1 MRRNLLTTVAVA
13 AGLVLPMAAG
23 AQTTPAQTAPAPMAP
38 APMTTA
44 PMKMA
49 PMTMAP
55 GTTPM
60 TMAPGTTTPMTMAP
74 MKMAPGA
81 TAPMA
86 GTSAMPAN
94 PVVQPAAAR
103 GAMMSPDRVEQRI
116 TEMHKKLKITT
127 AQEPQWASFAAVM
140 RGNAT
145 DMQAVMA
152 VRTSGFN
159 KMSAVDNMQS
169 YQAMAQQHAAA
180 LQKLVPAFA
189 TLYAALSAEQKT
201 AADEMFRTAGM
212 GHGGRAG

>member
-23 AQTTPAQTAPAPMAP
+23 AQTTPAQTAPAQTAP

-55 GTTPM
+55 G
-60 TMAPGTTTPMTMAP
+60 TTPMTMAP

-116 TEMHKKLKITT
+116 TEMHKKLKIT
-127 AQEPQWASFAAVM
+127 AVQEPQWASFAAVM

-152 VRTSGFN
+152 VRTSGFS

>member
-23 AQTTPAQTAPAPMAP
+23 AQTTPVQTAPAQTAPAPTAP

-55 GTTPM
+55 GTT
-60 TMAPGTTTPMTMAP
+60 TPMPMAP

-116 TEMHKKLKITT
+116 TEMHKKLKITA

-152 VRTSGFN
+152 VRTSGFS